1 MSENERIKALQKA
14 YKLDHQYYFN
24 DQDRLNISK
33 LTDFERED
41 LMMQRMK
48 KIKIQSDKIALLA
61 EIQQKNAKKEEEKV
75 PAVKKTVD
83 VLKDLSGKKVQKS
96 SKTSN

>member
-1 MSENERIKALQKA
+1 MHDIILSKSFKDECAQMSENERIKALQKV

-24 DQDRLNISK
+24 DQDRLAISK

-61 EIQQKNAKKEEEKV
+61 EI
-75 PAVKKTVD
+75 
-83 VLKDLSGKKVQKS
+83 
-96 SKTSN
+96 

>member
-1 MSENERIKALQKA
+1 
-14 YKLDHQYYFN
+14 
-24 DQDRLNISK
+24 
-33 LTDFERED
+33 
-41 LMMQRMK
+41 MMQRMK
-48 KIKIQSDKIALLA
+48 KIKIQSDKIAMLA

-96 SKTSN
+96 SKSSNSAKKSSNKRMKFTEEVKDDKS